1 MREKLEKSIN
11 FQEVAEQFG
20 TPFYVYDGKTLVEN
34 YQQLAGSLPDCV
46 DVFYALKVNPNVSLC
61 ALLKTQGANA
71 EVCSLTELEIALKA
85 GYEPNNIIFLGPSK
99 SDEEVQ
105 RALEVGVFAL
115 VIESSEE
122 FYRVDK
128 IAESL
133 GKKANVAIRINP
145 EFSTKFAP
153 LKMGGRPTHF
163 GIEEAQL
170 FEVFADL
177 REAKNVNIMGLHV
190 YNGSR
195 ILEARGIYEN
205 TQYILGLYERVSE
218 KFNHKFSMID
228 VGGGMGVPY
237 FANEKELNMAEFAE
251 LLIPLFEEFNKR
263 YPDTRILMESG
274 RYIAATSGAFVCR
287 VNNIKKC
294 YGEEFLITDG
304 GTHCHLS
311 AVGIG
316 AVVQR
321 NFPTENISVNE
332 NSSLDKKTYNVA
344 GVLCNPEDLLARK
357 IEMPLSSTG
366 DLIAIFKSGAY
377 GPSASPAFFHSQG
390 HPKEI
395 LIHQGQS
402 YLIRKQDKP
411 EDIIS
416 RQILVDSI

>member
-1 MREKLEKSIN
+1 MRKKLEKNIN
-11 FQEVAEQFG
+11 FHEVAEQFG
-20 TPFYVYDGKTLVEN
+20 TPFYVYDGATLVEN
-34 YQQLAGSLPDCV
+34 YQRLANSLPSCV

-61 ALLKTQGANA
+61 ALLRTQGANA
-71 EVCSLTELEIALKA
+71 EVCSLAELEIALKA

-99 SDEEVQ
+99 TDEEIQ
-105 RALEVGVFAL
+105 RALEVGIFAL

-122 FYRVDK
+122 FYRVDQ
-128 IAESL
+128 IAKSIA
-133 GKKANVAIRINP
+133 KTANVAIRINP
-145 EFSTKFAP
+145 EFSTKYAP

-170 FEVFADL
+170 FKLFANFLD
-177 REAKNVNIMGLHV
+177 AKNVNIMGLHV

-205 TQYILGLYERVSE
+205 TQYILGLYERVSQN
-218 KFNHKFSMID
+218 FNHKFSMID

-237 FANEKELNMAEFAE
+237 FINEKELNMAELAD
-251 LLIPLFEEFNKR
+251 LLIPLFVQFNKR

-287 VNNIKKC
+287 VNSIKQC

-321 NFPTENISVNE
+321 NFPTENISAKNTV
-332 NSSLDKKTYNVA
+332 DTKTYNVA

-357 IEMPLSSTG
+357 IELPLSQTG

-402 YLIRKQDKP
+402 YLIRMQDKP
-411 EDIIS
+411 KDIIN